1 MANKKPPLMDPSG
14 DVVATDP
21 AIAPTRFRP
30 AREALPFA
38 RTLPDGTTRL
48 WPEQPSL
55 NTGHS
60 AQRRVEGER
69 WALELLRYY
78 RQYGHE
84 PAARVLPD
92 LIRHGVESGGVEE
105 EQFTGVVRVLD
116 AMLAFA
122 ARQTDLDAYAGALD
136 SEHQRT
142 LAAWAALDVGG

>member
-1 MANKKPPLMDPSG
+1 MATNKPPLMDPSG
-14 DVVATDP
+14 DAFATDP
-21 AIAPTRFRP
+21 AIAPTRFRS

-60 AQRRVEGER
+60 ARRRVEGER

-84 PAARVLPD
+84 PGARVLPD
-92 LIRHGVESGGVEE
+92 LIRHGVESGGVEQ
-105 EQFTGVVRVLD
+105 EQFTGLVRVLD
-116 AMLAFA
+116 SMLAFA
-122 ARQTDLDAYAGALD
+122 ARQSDLDAYAMALD
-136 SEHQRT
+136 GEHQRT
-142 LAAWAALDVGG
+142 LAAWAALEAGG